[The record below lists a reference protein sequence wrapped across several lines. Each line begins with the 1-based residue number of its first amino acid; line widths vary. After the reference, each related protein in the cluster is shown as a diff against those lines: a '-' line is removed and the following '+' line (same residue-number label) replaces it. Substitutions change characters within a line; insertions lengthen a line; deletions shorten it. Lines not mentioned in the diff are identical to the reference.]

1 LKSVV
6 GTLETLVAS
15 LRRGAMQQEKTIAAL
30 KKSRG
35 EPVPPT
41 GTNGQAVATGR

>member
-6 GTLETLVAS
+6 ATLETLVVS
-15 LRRGAMQQEKTIAAL
+15 LRRGSMQQEKTIAAL

-35 EPVPPT
+35 TPVPPT
-41 GTNGQAVATGR
+41 GTNGHAIATGR